1 MPRRH
6 TSYAIANPLLWAL
19 DAAVGGVDGHGIWIV
34 AIEAENLVA
43 IAIELADKAGA
54 VARISAPAPS
64 HDEALIAKIV
74 EGTTGLGEVMWE
86 AVT

>member
-6 TSYAIANPLLWAL
+6 TSYAIASPLLWAL

-74 EGTTGLGEVMWE
+74 EGTTGLGEVPGE
-86 AVT
+86 A